1 MLLYNTKS
9 PGNVQYLGN
18 THKYYS
24 NHIKYH
30 LIHHIV
36 LITWSYMLMMIEA
49 CNWSYML
56 QYDMDNDLLDHI
68 LFNMILIIWYDDDI
82 W

>member
-18 THKYYS
+18 THK
-24 NHIKYH
+24 
-30 LIHHIV
+30 
-36 LITWSYMLMMIEA
+36 A
-49 CNWSYML
+49 CNRSDML

-68 LFNMILIIWYDDDI
+68 LFNMILIMI
-82 W
+82 